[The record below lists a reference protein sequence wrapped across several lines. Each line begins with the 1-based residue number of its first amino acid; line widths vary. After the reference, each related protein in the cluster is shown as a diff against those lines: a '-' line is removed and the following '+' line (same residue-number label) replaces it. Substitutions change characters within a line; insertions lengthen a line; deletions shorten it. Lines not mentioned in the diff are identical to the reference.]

1 MSKHSHDYY
10 ARKKP
15 GHDHGHDHDD
25 HAAIEERD
33 EGPPSDFEIMS
44 RAMQEL
50 LEEKGVLTA
59 EQVRRRMELFEEELP
74 YRGSRVVAHA
84 WTDPEFKKRLL
95 ADGKAAVT
103 EFGIDLEAE
112 RLIAVENTPDVHN
125 VIVCTLCSCYPRA
138 LLGMPPTWY
147 KSTNYRSRVVHE
159 PRAVLKEF
167 GTVLPHHVTVRV
179 HDSNADMRYV
189 VIPMRPKGTE
199 GWSEERLA
207 ELLTRDTLV
216 GVTAP
221 KVQGESRKSK
231 GGSKPR

>member
-1 MSKHSHDYY
+1 MSNQSHDYY
-10 ARKKP
+10 AHRQHDHD
-15 GHDHGHDHDD
+15 HDHGE
-25 HAAIEERD
+25 HAPIGEQD
-33 EGPPSDFEIMS
+33 EGPPSEFEIMS

-50 LEEKGVLTA
+50 LEEKGVISA
-59 EQVRRRMELFEEELP
+59 EQVRLRMEQFEEELP
-74 YRGSRVVAHA
+74 YRGARVVAHA
-84 WTDPEFKKRLL
+84 WADPEFRKRLL

-147 KSTNYRSRVVHE
+147 KSTNYRSRVVFE

-167 GTVLPHHVTVRV
+167 GTVLPDHVTVRV

-189 VIPMRPKGTE
+189 VIPMRPPGTE

-207 ELLTRDTLV
+207 GILTRDTLV
-216 GVTAP
+216 GVT
-221 KVQGESRKSK
+221 V
-231 GGSKPR
+231 PRVTQAG